1 MPDRIINNEFYIF
14 LTKIIFPAFLAVGVK
29 ISIEMKKNK
38 AKVSFLNILLSMI
51 IGVGGAYLSSSLV
64 LKNVSS
70 ENVPIAIA
78 LIAITSEKIGEF
90 FIYKLNIDSFLTA
103 IIEGFFEY
111 ISNIFK
117 VKK

>member
-1 MPDRIINNEFYIF
+1 MPERIVNNELYIF

-29 ISIEMKKNK
+29 IAIEMKKNK
-38 AKVSFLNILLSMI
+38 SKISFFNIFLSMV
-51 IGVGGAYLSSSLV
+51 IGVGGAYFSSEAV
-64 LKNVSS
+64 LKNFDS

-90 FIYKLNIDSFLTA
+90 IIYKLNIDLFLTA
-103 IIEGFFEY
+103 VFDGLFEY
-111 ISNIFK
+111 LSNIFK